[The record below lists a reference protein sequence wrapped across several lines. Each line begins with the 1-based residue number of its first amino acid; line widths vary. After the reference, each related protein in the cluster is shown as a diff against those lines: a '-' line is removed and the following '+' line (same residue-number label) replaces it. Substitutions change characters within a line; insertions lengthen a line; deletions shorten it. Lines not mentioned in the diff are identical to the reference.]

1 MDFVEQMQLYF
12 RGEKLTG
19 VTVAFLAIVLLITSA
34 GLWWIVKDSFARG
47 LGSVLCVLGMVA
59 LLGGVGLALK
69 TPKQVSALAQLY
81 HENGVGAV
89 ATEGE
94 RMEKV
99 VRNFKYYRVIF
110 IVAALLA
117 VGLLLLVKSD
127 IAAGISV
134 GLLVFSLLG
143 VTIDY
148 YAEQRAKVYL
158 EAILELP

>member
-12 RGEKLTG
+12 RGEKITG
-19 VTVAFLAIVLLITSA
+19 ITVALVAIVLLIASA
-34 GLWWIVKDSFARG
+34 GLWLIVKDSFARG
-47 LGSVLCVLGMVA
+47 LGSVLCVLGVFA
-59 LLGGVGLALK
+59 FLGGVGLVLK
-69 TPKQVSALAQLY
+69 TPKQVSGLAKLY
-81 HENGVGAV
+81 QENGVGAV

-99 VRNFKYYRVIF
+99 VRNFKYYRVVF
-110 IVAALLA
+110 ILAALVA

-127 IAAGISV
+127 IAAGIAV
-134 GLLVFSLLG
+134 GLLGFSLLG

-148 YAEQRAKVYL
+148 YAEQRARVYL